1 MDSSD
6 STNSIVLKIDT
17 IINKTPNLDKSVK
30 IEQLNKTNKKPRNLK
45 RKIESTYFS
54 YDDYKSFYKENSK
67 KKPFLYKQQII
78 ASLIK
83 LKIPY
88 SKNDKKNVLLDKMIN
103 AFKLIETRD
112 NTSDIKKINLVVQK
126 WRHIVEERK
135 YRIYGPGFKNKK
147 LCKNNEDCFT
157 LESINDID
165 DKYFFSTRDKYGSIF
180 FFDIRTFNK
189 LIVKKSNNPFTREPF
204 SDSTMKIFEDRK
216 EYMTK
221 NNIDILFKEDLD
233 YLKNM
238 TPEEKIDSRLL
249 NLFQIIDELNV
260 VAGGT
265 RLQWFNNLTMSQ
277 LKNYYKVLEDIWN
290 YRANLSTQQKQDICP
305 NRHMFSISVNAVF
318 NINNIIKIKNIVL
331 NEIEALITTSE
342 DVNHRHTG
350 AYYTLIAFTEVSGE
364 CANDLP
370 WLIQY

>member
-1 MDSSD
+1 MD

-17 IINKTPNLDKSVK
+17 IYKKKPNLDKSVE
-30 IEQLNKTNKKPRNLK
+30 IDQLKKTSKKTRNCK
-45 RKIESTYFS
+45 RKIESNEFTYE
-54 YDDYKSFYKENSK
+54 DYKTFYANNCKQ
-67 KKPFLYKQQII
+67 KPFLYKQQIL
-78 ASLIK
+78 ASLVK
-83 LKIPY
+83 LKIPH
-88 SKNDKKNVLLDKMIN
+88 SKSDKKNVLFEKMIN
-103 AFKLIETRD
+103 AFKLIQSKD
-112 NTSDIKKINLVVQK
+112 NKKDIEKINLIVQK

-147 LCKNNEDCFT
+147 ICKNNEDCFT
-157 LESINDID
+157 LESIDDID
-165 DKYFFSTRDKYGSIF
+165 NKYFFSIQDGFGSVF

-189 LIVKKSNNPFTREPF
+189 FILKKSNNPFTREPF
-204 SDSTMKIFEDRK
+204 SDETLQIFEDRK
-216 EYMTK
+216 KFMEK

-238 TPEEKIDSRLL
+238 TPEEKINSRLL

-290 YRANLSTQQKQDICP
+290 YRANLSTQQKHDICP

-342 DVNHRHTG
+342 NVNHRHTG